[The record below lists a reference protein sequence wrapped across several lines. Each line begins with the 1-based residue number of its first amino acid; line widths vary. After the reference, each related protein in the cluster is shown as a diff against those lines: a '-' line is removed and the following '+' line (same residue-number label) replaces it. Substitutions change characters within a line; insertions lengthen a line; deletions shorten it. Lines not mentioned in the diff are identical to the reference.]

1 MLNQRPN
8 HTIWEISNVLII
20 LNLVVEA
27 VTTGFSL
34 DNLPALHQNH
44 DPFESNNR
52 RIVRK
57 SKMSLRIAI
66 LKLLPLIILSFTN
79 TASADVLDDALER
92 GSIRFG
98 VAVFVP
104 WTMKSDSGDLI
115 GFEIDVAKKI
125 ANDMGLKAEF
135 KLYPWEDII
144 PALRSGEIDIL
155 SGGMSITPERA
166 LQVSFSRPLAESGVT
181 LATNVEMTK
190 DIERLEEL
198 NSPGMAIAVV
208 KGTLAHSVTEKFFGK
223 ADINVFTSGAE
234 AGQSVVDGKAHA
246 YLASLTQARFL
257 SINHPGVIDLPM
269 SEPLIASREALAVKK
284 GEQELLNFL
293 NAWVTSR
300 QADRWIATTRDY
312 WFETLE
318 WAEDVAR

>member
-1 MLNQRPN
+1 
-8 HTIWEISNVLII
+8 
-20 LNLVVEA
+20 
-27 VTTGFSL
+27 
-34 DNLPALHQNH
+34 
-44 DPFESNNR
+44 
-52 RIVRK
+52 
-57 SKMSLRIAI
+57 MSLRTTI
-66 LKLLPLIILSFTN
+66 LRLLPLLILSVTN
-79 TASADVLDDALER
+79 TAGADVLDDALER

-104 WTMKSDSGDLI
+104 WTMKSDSGELV
-115 GFEIDVAKKI
+115 GFEVDVAKKI
-125 ANDMGLKAEF
+125 AKDMGLKAEF
-135 KLYPWEDII
+135 KLYPWEDVI
-144 PALRSGEIDIL
+144 PALQNGEIDIL

-181 LATNVEMTK
+181 LATNVALTK

-198 NSPGMAIAVV
+198 NSPGVTITVV
-208 KGTLAHSVTEKFFGK
+208 KGTLAHSVTETFFDK
-223 ADINVFTSGAE
+223 ADIKIFTSGAE
-234 AGQSVVDGKAHA
+234 AGNAVANEEAHA

-257 SINHPGVIDLPM
+257 SLNHPGKIDLPM
-269 SEPLIASREALAVKK
+269 DEPLLASREALAVKK